1 MLNSKF
7 INIFF
12 WNFLFKENTHLR
24 LDTDALLKLEHSLKL
39 FTEVMSRMNE
49 KTKPLPPPSGPFE
62 IDFGDETTSSAQDE
76 PEIQINSF
84 WNLFSPYTGKY
95 CIEQN
100 KVKLLIKLYLI

>member
-1 MLNSKF
+1 MRF
-7 INIFF
+7 Q
-12 WNFLFKENTHLR
+12 ETTHLR

-62 IDFGDETTSSAQDE
+62 IDFGDETTTTSNSAQEE

-84 WNLFSPYTGKY
+84 
-95 CIEQN
+95 
-100 KVKLLIKLYLI
+100 